1 MKDELLD
8 IVKKGGIA
16 IIPTD
21 TVYGIVCDALNEE
34 SVRRVYEIKNRDY
47 SKAMIILVSD
57 EDMLKK
63 YVSNISPLEQ
73 EIINKY
79 WPGPLTIIFKKK
91 NIPNIVT
98 SNTDEIGI
106 RMPKDEA
113 LINLIKRLDKP
124 IVATSANISSQKT
137 ITNVSLLEKEIKD
150 LVYDIED
157 DGTIENES
165 STIIKVI
172 NNNEV
177 KIIRH
182 GKLASILSREYNC
195 I

>member
-63 YVSNISPLEQ
+63 YVSNISDRQ
-73 EIINKY
+73 SVRI
-79 WPGPLTIIFKKK
+79 
-91 NIPNIVT
+91 
-98 SNTDEIGI
+98 
-106 RMPKDEA
+106 
-113 LINLIKRLDKP
+113 
-124 IVATSANISSQKT
+124 
-137 ITNVSLLEKEIKD
+137 
-150 LVYDIED
+150 
-157 DGTIENES
+157 
-165 STIIKVI
+165 
-172 NNNEV
+172 
-177 KIIRH
+177 
-182 GKLASILSREYNC
+182 
-195 I
+195 